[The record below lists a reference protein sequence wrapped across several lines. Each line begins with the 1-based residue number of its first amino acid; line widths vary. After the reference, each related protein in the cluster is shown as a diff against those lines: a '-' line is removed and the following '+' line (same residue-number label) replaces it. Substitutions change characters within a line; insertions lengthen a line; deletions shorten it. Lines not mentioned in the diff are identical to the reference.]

1 MSENTPAHRFEIQ
14 VPLQRFSDGGMH
26 YFEVPEDI
34 ALQFLAAGHKRLL
47 VKIENQLEL
56 HAALMRVKDGPYYV
70 MVSKRNLTTLNR
82 KENQICQLLLQPDES
97 EYQFEMPEVLAEVL
111 ASDPEAEARFQ
122 ALTDGGK
129 RSFIALVLQ
138 VKSVDARIERALRI
152 ARGLKAGVR
161 NAPQLMKMR

>member
-1 MSENTPAHRFEIQ
+1 MPDSSLRFSFSTPLLRFEQ
-14 VPLQRFSDGGMH
+14 GGMH
-26 YFEVPEDI
+26 YVEIPDSM
-34 ALQFLAAGHKRLL
+34 AQAFLDKGHKRLL
-47 VKIENQLEL
+47 VQVDNQLEL

-70 MVSKRNLTTLNR
+70 MVSKRNLSLLQK
-82 KENQICQLLLQPDES
+82 KENQTCQLLLQPDES

-111 ASDPEAEARFQ
+111 ASDPEAKQKFQ

-138 VKSVDARIERALRI
+138 VKSVDARIERALKI
-152 ARGLKAGVR
+152 ARGLKAGIK